1 MPGNIPATQER
12 LEPFYM
18 GQFGVDGSDVPL
30 GIKTGIGNVIYV
42 GTDDASGLIEPLDT
56 NDGTR
61 WNAPK
66 ATIQAALNA
75 CVDGQGDMV
84 VILPGNY
91 TITTALT
98 MTNDRVRLY
107 SWDWD
112 RGPYS
117 PSVCI
122 LSTTYDHNLLNVDAN
137 QIEIAGIRF
146 ANSGADTNVCIS
158 VANSGSV
165 IGLDIHDCRFSQ
177 GLAGILLGTAAVA
190 QDFHIYENYFV
201 QYDNTAG
208 NSGINLASAWQ
219 GLIERNHFYTDE
231 TNTSGISFSVNQAY
245 PDVMVRDND
254 FDIVVTNG
262 VAINR
267 AGNAVSARI
276 HGNRVSGGPSTTTAI
291 TQRVDGG
298 LCAVENYVST
308 NAGGALIDATT

>member
-1 MPGNIPATQER
+1 MPSNVPATQER

-30 GIKTGIGNVIYV
+30 GVKTGIGNVIYV

-66 ATIQAALNA
+66 ATIQAALDA

-91 TITTALT
+91 TITAALT

-112 RGPYS
+112 RGPYC

-122 LSTTYDHNLLNVDAN
+122 MSTTYDHTLLEVDAN

-146 ANSGADTNVCIS
+146 ANAGADTNACIS
-158 VANSGSV
+158 VANGGSV

-177 GLAGILLGTAAVA
+177 GLAGILLGTAALA
-190 QDFHIYENYFV
+190 QDFHIHDCYFV
-201 QYDNTAG
+201 QYDDTVG
-208 NSGINLASAWQ
+208 NAGINVVSAWQ
-219 GLIERNHFYTDE
+219 GLIEGNHFYTDE
-231 TNTSGISFSVNQAY
+231 ANTSGISFSVNQVC

-254 FDIVVTNG
+254 FDIAVAGGT
-262 VAINR
+262 AINR
-267 AGNAVSARI
+267 AGALVNARF
-276 HGNRVSGGPSTTTAI
+276 HGNRVSGGPTTASAI
-291 TQRVDGG
+291 TQTVDGG
-298 LCAVENYVST
+298 LCAVENYVS
-308 NAGGALIDATT
+308 NAVGGALIDATT